1 MCKTRSKTHYG
12 PYLETVRAIA
22 ASPKNSGC
30 CRCVLCDL
38 RDEMFIVGGLAELR
52 TKFVDETCEQA
63 VYDAVDNWK
72 KSAPADS
79 D

>member
-1 MCKTRSKTHYG
+1 MCKVDLKHILARTLKLFG
-12 PYLETVRAIA
+12 L
-22 ASPKNSGC
+22 SPHLLRIQGVVDG
-30 CRCVLCDL
+30 VLCDP

-63 VYDAVDNWK
+63 VYDAVDSWK